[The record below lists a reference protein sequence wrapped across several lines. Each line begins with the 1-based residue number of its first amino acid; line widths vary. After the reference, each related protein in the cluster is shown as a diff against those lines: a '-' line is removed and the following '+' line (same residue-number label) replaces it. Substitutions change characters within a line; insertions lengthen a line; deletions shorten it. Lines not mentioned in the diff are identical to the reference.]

1 MTDDVFSLQN
11 YEKMRKTPN
20 KNQKKWNDFQSAH
33 LFQYTEHPFNPENPW
48 LFTSRRCAIT
58 LIAIIQISF

>member
-20 KNQKKWNDFQSAH
+20 KNQKKWTDFQSAH

-48 LFTSRRCAIT
+48 S
-58 LIAIIQISF
+58 

>member
-20 KNQKKWNDFQSAH
+20 KNQKKWTDFQSAH
-33 LFQYTEHPFNPENPW
+33 LFNIQYFKDIRY
-48 LFTSRRCAIT
+48 LFREAKKT
-58 LIAIIQISF
+58 LSLERTK